1 MRVMIGDNA
10 VGDNCAVYICAE
22 AGSNH
27 GSLAR
32 AIRLIDAAALAGA
45 DACKFQLFRADAL
58 YPPGPEREA
67 VRPYELPPVWLP
79 ELAGRCGELGIDF
92 LCTPFDLE
100 AVDLLDPYV
109 PAFKVASYD
118 ITNTPL
124 LRKVASKGKPVLL
137 STGASTG
144 GEMDEALATLDMPN
158 KAGVRVKV
166 IPLHCTAAYPTP
178 TEALNLS
185 ALTDI
190 RGWADDLVGLSD
202 HSLDPILAP
211 VMAVAL
217 GACVIEKHF
226 KLPDSTGPDAAFA
239 VDPDGLAAMVR
250 AIRQA
255 EKALGSGRKEVL
267 PVEEALHRTARRDPA
282 TGLRYG
288 SEA

>member
-1 MRVMIGDNA
+1 MIGDRA
-10 VGDNCAVYICAE
+10 VGDNCAVYVIAE

-27 GSLAR
+27 GGDLAT
-32 AIRLIDAAALAGA
+32 AFRLVQVAAEAGA
-45 DACKFQLFRADAL
+45 DAVKFQMFRADTL

-67 VRPYELPPVWLP
+67 VRPYELPQDWIPDLS
-79 ELAGRCGELGIDF
+79 ELCGSYGIDF

-100 AVDLLDPYV
+100 AVDLLAPYV

-118 ITNTPL
+118 IMYQPL
-124 LRKVASKGKPVLL
+124 LDYVARLGKPIIL
-137 STGASTG
+137 STAASTR
-144 GEMDEALATLDMPN
+144 DEIFRASLTTHIRDIIL
-158 KAGVRVKV
+158 
-166 IPLHCTAAYPTP
+166 LHCTAAYPAP
-178 TEALNLS
+178 VDALNLR
-185 ALTDI
+185 ALQ
-190 RGWADDLVGLSD
+190 DLAYPGALYGLSD

-226 KLPDSTGPDAAFA
+226 NLPDSTGPDAAFA
-239 VDPDGLAAMVR
+239 VDPDGLTAMVR

-267 PVEEALHRTARRDPA
+267 PVEEDLRRTARRDPA

-288 SEA
+288 SGA